1 MEDEDEDGIFR
12 DLPSVEDEAEGG
24 SSGLVGDEFIPHPDT
39 LLFFDELLWV
49 GAA

>member
-24 SSGLVGDEFIPHPDT
+24 SSGLAGDEFIPHPDT